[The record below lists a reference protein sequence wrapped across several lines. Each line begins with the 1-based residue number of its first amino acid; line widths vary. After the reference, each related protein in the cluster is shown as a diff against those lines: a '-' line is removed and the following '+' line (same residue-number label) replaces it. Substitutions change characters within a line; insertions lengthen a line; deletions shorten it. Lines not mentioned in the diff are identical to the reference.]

1 MSLVLD
7 CEHAVGP
14 SLLALLTQKILM
26 WGPTVGVIV
35 VLYYY
40 IVYPLIIM
48 LLYHHTIIILCYIE
62 NTLPALAI
70 S

>member
-26 WGPTVGVIV
+26 WGPTVGVIG
-35 VLYYY
+35 
-40 IVYPLIIM
+40 
-48 LLYHHTIIILCYIE
+48 LLGLE
-62 NTLPALAI
+62 SGGSLERELRF
-70 S
+70 